1 MNNNIV
7 STCAI
12 LAATA
17 AFCPF
22 ALSAMPTRAEL
33 KEAQPIVSELM
44 AADVAA
50 LKAGKTDAKAVA
62 EKALGYAEE
71 ASTDAAKY
79 LLLQGAFYNY
89 TNAKDYDKAAE
100 TVDKLRETIPDMEP
114 TALSA
119 MIAKALRKGRA
130 AGRLSEM
137 LEELERETRYAR
149 LMADVD
155 AELKSKPKDS
165 KLLQMSA
172 EYHALTGDWKDA
184 LPKFEQLGGKFADVV
199 TFEKGK
205 SSKLTAAEVG
215 DFWWGYPV
223 AGEGEEAMNGFK
235 RHAVRFYRQALQ
247 DTNFKGLKRTIVEKR
262 LAALGGTAAT
272 VSASAGEQP
281 KAVVTKIAEGVRPEN
296 LTFKLDDKESLDMV
310 GCPAGSID
318 YTKFR
323 DCNNLTNWFFW
334 CGTVTISRPFW
345 YAKYPMSIRQWRAY
359 RPLAKFNETALSLVG
374 DNALHCDSLD
384 DVEEFC
390 RWLTKKYKSKIPRG
404 YVFRLP
410 TLAEYQY
417 ANTAD
422 GTGVGDSGLHLDRW
436 RYAAKQWFERKGSA
450 FSDEKIKSLAD
461 PHGREFS
468 CPAGYASPNGWGVYD
483 PLIPTYLLDVTL
495 RGVANVKTTALFCR
509 KDQPDPFLCPRLD
522 QIKDRSMIDNPSK
535 KNRLYHFHHFNF
547 GMIWV
552 GNPWDSHFPFRIVL
566 GPDLLKERGLAK

>member
-114 TALSA
+114 KALSA

-149 LMADVD
+149 LMSDVD

-247 DTNFKGLKRTIVEKR
+247 NSNFKGLKRTIVEKR

-272 VSASAGEQP
+272 VGTASAGEQP
-281 KAVVTKIAEGVRPEN
+281 KAVVTKLAEGARPEN
-296 LTFKLDDKESLDMV
+296 LTFKLDDKTDFVMV
-310 GCPAGSID
+310 GCPAGKCD
-318 YTKFR
+318 AWTDPKWQYWPVPF
-323 DCNNLTNWFFW
+323 
-334 CGTVTISRPFW
+334 TISRPFW
-345 YAKYPMSIRQWRAY
+345 YAAVPTTFGQWIAF
-359 RPLAKFNETALSLVG
+359 RPQT
-374 DNALHCDSLD
+374 
-384 DVEEFC
+384 
-390 RWLTKKYKSKIPRG
+390 KIPELAQKFAGFDGMIHATPAEVELFCDWLNKKFKARLPKG

-410 TLAEYQY
+410 TMAEWQY
-417 ANTAD
+417 ACAA
-422 GTGVGDSGLHLDRW
+422 GTGDMRIYARRVKAGDVEVGRKYAREKGVELTDDQLKKLLDPWSDLCARPVRRTEVNEWGIFDASEISIVLDVFVEGVTGRRTAKKGRGRDLFGLTGTVAL
-436 RYAAKQWFERKGSA
+436 
-450 FSDEKIKSLAD
+450 
-461 PHGREFS
+461 
-468 CPAGYASPNGWGVYD
+468 VD
-483 PLIPTYLLDVTL
+483 PLLYPKRNQMPKDKTGMVNLLRCDFWA
-495 RGVANVKTTALFCR
+495 GTAYR
-509 KDQPDPFLCPRLD
+509 E
-522 QIKDRSMIDNPSK
+522 S
-535 KNRLYHFHHFNF
+535 
-547 GMIWV
+547 
-552 GNPWDSHFPFRIVL
+552 FRIVL